1 MNNIQIKATES
12 GFTIHTNADLAYGEQ
27 MTVTYDVLFE
37 DESLSGK
44 SVHNVAVAKGD
55 ETPDG
60 EEPKDDNTVTVG
72 KAGLS
77 ISKTSDKKEY
87 KVGETAHYTL
97 EVRTTADDFT
107 AENVIIKDVM
117 KQKGANLI
125 AGTVKVYL
133 DEKLLDKTEVQ
144 ELDNGF
150 IAITHT
156 NLSGVQVMKVTY
168 DVTME
173 KASLAGRD
181 IQNTASADADNT
193 RPAETTYSVKVP
205 EGKNPENPSPTVTPA
220 APTETPS
227 EKGEPVLTITKKTD
241 QTEAKPGSTVTY
253 TVEVKNTGNET
264 AKEVVIIDNLKN
276 NKAILQKDTIKT
288 YLQGKSFTPKKISA
302 VSSGFRIETGKD
314 LEKGQAVQVVYQVK
328 LDATIKSSEV
338 RNVASASAQN
348 AERAE
353 TEQTLRIPSNSSEN
367 PQNPGNS
374 DSTLK
379 DTSASLKGNVQTGD
393 RSPVKLI
400 VIIGVL
406 GIAGL
411 IAYFSGK
418 GRKRR

>member
-1 MNNIQIKATES
+1 MMKAFGSCPPEYRIMAVWIFIFLTLLYMILLICEGTGERKKKAMLQDSLLLIAAFLITS
-12 GFTIHTNADLAYGEQ
+12 GLCVRQGFYGEEDF
-27 MTVTYDVLFE
+27 MVFLKMPYGILIIMGICGFLFVGIQAFGIYKRRTNCLRE
-37 DESLSGK
+37 NAIQESLDNLPSGIGFFDR
-44 SVHNVAVAKGD
+44 NGM
-55 ETPDG
+55 
-60 EEPKDDNTVTVG
+60 PKLMNR
-72 KAGLS
+72 KMYQLC
-77 ISKTSDKKEY
+77 
-87 KVGETAHYTL
+87 
-97 EVRTTADDFT
+97 R
-107 AENVIIKDVM
+107 N
-117 KQKGANLI
+117 
-125 AGTVKVYL
+125 
-133 DEKLLDKTEVQ
+133 
-144 ELDNGF
+144 
-150 IAITHT
+150 
-156 NLSGVQVMKVTY
+156 
-168 DVTME
+168 
-173 KASLAGRD
+173 LAGRD